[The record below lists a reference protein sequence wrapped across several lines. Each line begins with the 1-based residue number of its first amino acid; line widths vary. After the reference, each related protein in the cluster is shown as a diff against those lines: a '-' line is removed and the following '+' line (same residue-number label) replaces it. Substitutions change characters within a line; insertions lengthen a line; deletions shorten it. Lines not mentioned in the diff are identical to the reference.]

1 VAILRMGRTVPEAV
15 DRSEVLEVDAFLAFK
30 ETNLLDLDT
39 AMAFRTNILEGRGS
53 EDPEKLLLRF
63 QGRPPSAEPIPQ
75 RMAAFGCQA
84 L

>member
-1 VAILRMGRTVPEAV
+1 MGRTVPEAV

-75 RMAAFGCQA
+75 RNGRK
-84 L
+84 